1 MSDPYAIILGMYD
14 KWNKYTHVC
23 QTCDALIEYT
33 SKRVVREITC
43 ECGGKCN
50 WVSQEPATIV
60 DTNNVT
66 KYTFVCDPN
75 LCDTLIEVTCPSGF
89 DFPNGTISMKCPC
102 GKNMSYISATIK
114 PTNERQQMEIVTN
127 DEQVNALQTRI
138 TNLELMIESYQR
150 QLSSSSEKYNELRS
164 QLNQIIDNMTYD
176 YWYNPNTEPSTI
188 LSDICDIIGYE
199 PKREVSFTAVMH
211 FSGRIDVPLSDWDT
225 FDLTEVLSDSYV
237 DINHGDVVIDDY
249 ELTEA
254 DEA

>member
-1 MSDPYAIILGMYD
+1 MYD

-43 ECGGKCN
+43 ECGGRCN
-50 WVSQEPATIV
+50 WVSQEPATI
-60 DTNNVT
+60 T
-66 KYTFVCDPN
+66 
-75 LCDTLIEVTCPSGF
+75 
-89 DFPNGTISMKCPC
+89 
-102 GKNMSYISATIK
+102 

-150 QLSSSSEKYNELRS
+150 QLSSSSERYNELLS
-164 QLNQIIDNMTYD
+164 QINRIIDNMTYD
-176 YWYNPNTEPSTI
+176 YWYNPNTDSETI
-188 LSDICDIIGYE
+188 LSDLCDILNHE
-199 PKREVSFTAVMH
+199 PKREVSFAAVMH
-211 FSGRIDVPLSDWDT
+211 FNGRIDVPLSDWDT
-225 FDLTEVLSDSYV
+225 FDLTEYLSETYV
-237 DINHGDVVIDDY
+237 DINNGDVVIDDY